1 MEETKTLLGMI
12 RRIGGRVVLVSNE
25 LGMGLVPVDAASRR
39 FRELA
44 GEVNR
49 LVAQEADDAYFV
61 VSGLLI
67 PLKEEDP

>member
-1 MEETKTLLGMI
+1 
-12 RRIGGRVVLVSNE
+12 
-25 LGMGLVPVDAASRR
+25 LGMGVVPIDAASRG

-67 PLKEEDP
+67 PLKDEEL